1 MKTIL
6 VQGAMDSEIEQLIKM
21 LSEYNSEYSEVKQAT
36 HNGYLFY
43 ETKLGDARIIISKTE
58 MGIMNASVSTMLA
71 AEKYHPSIII
81 NQGTAGA
88 HLRSLNV
95 GDIIIGE
102 EAVYINNMRSPAKKK
117 GEGSNALE
125 WLPGMS
131 LSFLIK
137 ATPFLVEKAASIE
150 FDGNVLCGRLGSGD
164 VYSKEVD
171 RIDLLHSQLGEIC
184 EDMESVAVYKCCQ
197 TLGIPFIGIR
207 VISNNEI
214 TGNDDVEKQFEVA
227 QTRLQSFIFK
237 FLKQLVD
244 TDIG

>member
-6 VQGAMDSEIEQLIKM
+6 VQGAMDSEIEQLINM
-21 LSEYNSEYSEVKQAT
+21 LSEHSEVKKT
-36 HNGYLFY
+36 EHNGYFFY
-43 ETKLGDARIIISKTE
+43 ETKLNDVQIIVAKTE
-58 MGIMNASVSTMLA
+58 MGIMNATVSTMIA
-71 AEKYHPSIII
+71 SEKYQPSIVI

-102 EAVYINNMRSPAKKK
+102 EAVYINNMRSPAKQK

-125 WLPGMS
+125 WQPGKS

-137 ATPFLVEKAASIE
+137 ATDFLVEKASAIE
-150 FDGNVLCGRLGSGD
+150 FDSKVLCGRLGSGD

-171 RIDLLHSQLGEIC
+171 RIDLLHSQLGELC

-197 TLGIPFIGIR
+197 TLEIPFVGIC
-207 VISNNEI
+207 VISNNEL
-214 TGNDDVEKQFEVA
+214 TGNGDVEKQFEIA

-244 TDIG
+244 TVIS

>member
-1 MKTIL
+1 METIL
-6 VQGAMDSEIEQLIKM
+6 VQGAMDSEIEQLINM
-21 LSEYNSEYSEVKQAT
+21 LSEFNEVKET
-36 HNGYLFY
+36 NHNGYSFY
-43 ETKLGDARIIISKTE
+43 ETKLNDVQIIISKTE
-58 MGIMNASVSTMLA
+58 MGIMNATVSTMIA
-71 AEKYHPSIII
+71 AEKYQPSIVI

-88 HLRSLNV
+88 HLRNLNV

-102 EAVYINNMRSPAKKK
+102 EAVYINNMRSPAKQK

-125 WLPGMS
+125 WHPGMS

-137 ATPFLVEKAASIE
+137 ASDFLVKKAAAVDFE
-150 FDGNVLCGRLGSGD
+150 GNILCGRLGSGD

-171 RIDLLHSQLGEIC
+171 RIDLLHSQLGELC

-197 TLGIPFIGIR
+197 TLGISFIGIR
-207 VISNNEI
+207 VISNNEL
-214 TGNDDVEKQFEVA
+214 TGNGDVEKQFEIA

-244 TDIG
+244 TVIR

>member
-1 MKTIL
+1 METIL
-6 VQGAMDSEIEQLIKM
+6 VQGAMDSEIEQLINM
-21 LSEYNSEYSEVKQAT
+21 LSEFSEVKET
-36 HNGYLFY
+36 KHNGYFFY
-43 ETKLGDARIIISKTE
+43 ETKLNDVQIIFSKTE
-58 MGIMNASVSTMLA
+58 MGIMNATVSTMIA
-71 AEKYHPSIII
+71 AEKYHPSIVI

-102 EAVYINNMRSPAKKK
+102 EAVYINNMRSPAKQK

-125 WLPGMS
+125 WHPGMS

-137 ATPFLVEKAASIE
+137 ATDFLVKKAAAVDFEGKI
-150 FDGNVLCGRLGSGD
+150 LCGRLGSGD

-171 RIDLLHSQLGEIC
+171 RIDLLHSQLGELC

-197 TLGIPFIGIR
+197 TLEIPFVGIR
-207 VISNNEI
+207 VISNNEL
-214 TGNDDVEKQFEVA
+214 TGNSDVEKQFELA
-227 QTRLQSFIFK
+227 QTHLQSFIFK

-244 TDIG
+244 TDIC